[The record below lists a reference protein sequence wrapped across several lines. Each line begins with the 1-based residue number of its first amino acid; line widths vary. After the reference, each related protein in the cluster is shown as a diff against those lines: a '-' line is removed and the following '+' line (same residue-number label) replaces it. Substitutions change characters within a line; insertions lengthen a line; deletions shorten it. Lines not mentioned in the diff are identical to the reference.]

1 MKMVILISVL
11 VVVAIAIVFLGLSFF
26 VVDQTQYVAVIRFG
40 EIKRVISEP
49 GLYMRTPFVD
59 SVVRLS
65 KRFYIY
71 DIPVEKIITLDKK
84 TMLVDSYAIWRIS
97 DPKKFI
103 ESVRTVSLALS
114 RIDDVVYSGLRNTL
128 AKLDFDDIVTGER
141 QYLTDITDFSKK
153 NLVDFGIEIKDVRIK
168 HTDLPSE
175 NQQAVFERMKS
186 ERQSIAALI
195 RAEGQ
200 KEAQKIRSEADK
212 KATVLRAE
220 ALSEA
225 ERLKG
230 TGEASATRIY
240 AEAFSKDQDFYKLL
254 RTLDSYKLIIPDSV
268 VLIGE
273 DMSILNQMKREIT

>member
-1 MKMVILISVL
+1 MKWVVLLTVVFILTAVVIF
-11 VVVAIAIVFLGLSFF
+11 AFLSFF
-26 VVDQTQYVAVIRFG
+26 IVDQTQYAIVLRFG
-40 EIKRVISEP
+40 EIRKVISEP

-59 SVVRLS
+59 NVIRLS
-65 KRFYIY
+65 KRYYIY

-84 TMLVDSYAIWRIS
+84 TLLVDSYAIWRIS

-103 ESVRTVSLALS
+103 ESVRTVNLALS

-128 AKLDFDDIVTGER
+128 AKLEFDDIVTGER
-141 QYLTDITDFSKK
+141 QYLMDITEFSRK
-153 NLVDFGIEIKDVRIK
+153 NLSDFGIEIRDVRIK
-168 HTDLPSE
+168 HTDLPAE

-212 KATVLRAE
+212 KAAIIKAE

-225 ERLKG
+225 EKIKG
-230 TGEASATRIY
+230 SGEASATRIY
-240 AEAFSKDQDFYKLL
+240 ADAFSKDYEFYKLL
-254 RTLDSYKLIIPDSV
+254 RTLDSYRSIIPN
-268 VLIGE
+268 
-273 DMSILNQMKREIT
+273 SIVIVGKDLTILEQMK

>member
-1 MKMVILISVL
+1 MKMVILIGIL
-11 VVVAIAIVFLGLSFF
+11 TVVVIAAVFVGLSFF
-26 VVDQTQYVAVIRFG
+26 IVDQTQYAIVIRFG
-40 EIKRVISEP
+40 EIRRIISEP
-49 GLYMRTPFVD
+49 GLYARTPFVD
-59 SVVRLS
+59 NVVRFS

-84 TMLVDSYAIWRIS
+84 TMLVDSYAVWRIS

-128 AKLDFDDIVTGER
+128 AKLEFDDIVTGER
-141 QYLTDITDFSKK
+141 MYLSDITEFSKK
-153 NLVDFGIEIKDVRIK
+153 NLQDFGIEIKDVRIK
-168 HTDLPSE
+168 HTDLPAE

-212 KATVLRAE
+212 KATVLKAE
-220 ALSEA
+220 APSEA
-225 ERLKG
+225 ERIKG

-240 AEAFSKDQDFYKLL
+240 AEAFSKDQEFYKLL
-254 RTLDSYKLIIPDSV
+254 RTLDSYKMIIPDSV
-268 VLIGE
+268 VIIGE
-273 DMSILNQMKREIT
+273 DMSILNQIK

>member
-1 MKMVILISVL
+1 MKWVVLLTVVFILA
-11 VVVAIAIVFLGLSFF
+11 VVMIFAFLSFF
-26 VVDQTQYVAVIRFG
+26 IVDQTQYAIVLRFG
-40 EIKRVISEP
+40 EIRKVISEP

-59 SVVRLS
+59 NVIRLS
-65 KRFYIY
+65 KRYYIY

-84 TMLVDSYAIWRIS
+84 TLLVDSYAIWRIS

-103 ESVRTVSLALS
+103 ESVRTVNLALS

-128 AKLDFDDIVTGER
+128 AKLEFDDIVTGER
-141 QYLTDITDFSKK
+141 QYLTDITEFSKK
-153 NLVDFGIEIKDVRIK
+153 NLSDFGIEIRDVRIK
-168 HTDLPSE
+168 HTDLPAE

-212 KATVLRAE
+212 KAAIIKAE

-225 ERLKG
+225 EKIKG
-230 TGEASATRIY
+230 SGEASATRIY
-240 AEAFSKDQDFYKLL
+240 ADAFSKDYEFYKLL
-254 RTLDSYKLIIPDSV
+254 RTLDSYRSIIPNSIV
-268 VLIGE
+268 VVGKDLT
-273 DMSILNQMKREIT
+273 ILEQMK

>member
-1 MKMVILISVL
+1 MKMMILVGVIVI
-11 VVVAIAIVFLGLSFF
+11 IAIVAVIVGLSFF
-26 VVDQTQYVAVIRFG
+26 VVDQTQYAVVVRFG
-40 EIKRVISEP
+40 EIRKVISEP
-49 GLYMRTPFVD
+49 GLYLRTPFVD
-59 SVVRLS
+59 NIVRLS
-65 KRFYIY
+65 KRFHIY

-84 TMLVDSYAIWRIS
+84 TMLVDSYAVWIIS
-97 DPKKFI
+97 DPKRFI

-141 QYLTDITDFSKK
+141 QYLADITEFSKK
-153 NLVDFGIEIKDVRIK
+153 NLLDFGIEIRDVRIK

-225 ERLKG
+225 ERIKG

-240 AEAFSKDQDFYKLL
+240 AEAFSREPDFYKFL
-254 RTLDSYKLIIPDSV
+254 RTLYSYRSIIPNSI

-273 DMSILNQMKREIT
+273 DMSILNQFK

>member
-1 MKMVILISVL
+1 MKMMILVGVIVI
-11 VVVAIAIVFLGLSFF
+11 IAIVGVFVGLSFF
-26 VVDQTQYVAVIRFG
+26 VVDQTQYAVVVRFG
-40 EIKRVISEP
+40 EIRKVISEP
-49 GLYMRTPFVD
+49 GLYMHTPFVD
-59 SVVRLS
+59 NVVRIS

-84 TMLVDSYAIWRIS
+84 TMLVDSYAVWRIS
-97 DPKKFI
+97 DPKRFI

-141 QYLTDITDFSKK
+141 QYLADITEFSKR
-153 NLVDFGIEIKDVRIK
+153 NLLDFGIEIRDVRIK

-225 ERLKG
+225 ERIKG

-240 AEAFSKDQDFYKLL
+240 AEAFSREPDFYRFL
-254 RTLDSYKLIIPDSV
+254 RTLDSYRSIIPNSI

-273 DMSILNQMKREIT
+273 DMSILNQFK